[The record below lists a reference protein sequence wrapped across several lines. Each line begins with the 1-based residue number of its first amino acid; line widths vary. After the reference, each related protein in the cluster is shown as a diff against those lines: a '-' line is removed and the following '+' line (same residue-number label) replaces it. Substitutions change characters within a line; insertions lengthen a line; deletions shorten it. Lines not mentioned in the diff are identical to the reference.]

1 MKYIMV
7 AKSFPAHHP
16 KAGQPTGFR
25 ESILAGRKIHTL
37 RKTAGGRKTG
47 DIVSLRQWA
56 GRPYASKQVEFA
68 QCRIAVNR
76 FGIRDHLASSEHVAV
91 TARADGFDNPL
102 DFANWFGVDDRGM
115 LQFDGVSIWF
125 LDVKP
130 TPEAKRKKA
139 KV

>member
-7 AKSFPAHHP
+7 AKSFPTHHP

-37 RKTAGGRKTG
+37 RKSAVGRKTG

-68 QCRIAVNR
+68 RCRIAVNR
-76 FGIRDHLASSEHVAV
+76 FEIQGRPLSSWIVTRTAV
-91 TARADGFDNPL
+91 ADGFDETR
-102 DFANWFGVDDRGM
+102 DFADWFGVGDDG
-115 LQFDGVSIWF
+115 LIHFDGVCIYF
-125 LDVKP
+125 VDVKP
-130 TPEAKRKKA
+130 ATEVLAL
-139 KV
+139 